1 MSYEKH
7 IEDCYD
13 NRRDALEE
21 EQSANEDAEG
31 GKEVEVSR
39 RSFVETFALKCRWGR
54 VDALV
59 GEGLVT
65 VLCAHIVAG
74 ANLYQAQQST
84 DSSSVTATSASTSTA
99 IPTSTN
105 AATSSSSATFSSAST
120 AIPTSAQ
127 KSKER
132 ERERDSAAVLLLQS
146 ASVALEVLHSIC
158 RLCDHTQIAEI
169 TIQIIKIWRPCLVLL
184 DEDDMAAKGAFER
197 GRGGLCCGWWR
208 VVAEL
213 CRRRRDFAVCI
224 CEPGQD
230 SITPKCLILLLKSN
244 DDTHKLTGENESNYL
259 ESGSE
264 VSRLGAALTSQKQ
277 PWDCVVWAMRV
288 WRVCAAYGQGLTSVS
303 ELLLAAQLE
312 GRTSKPTSK
321 QVIAPVCVTS
331 IPSTSTSI
339 STSASSAFAYSAAR
353 ALGPGIASRVWS
365 LERLTGM
372 MWLLEQA
379 AVSCAAIIHTHT
391 VKEMK
396 REEVEDAQLLR
407 NSSSSLSPVEGV
419 RDLEEVEE
427 VGRALETAR
436 LLLGVA
442 EKLLPSL
449 IEALEKEGQQRQGEQ
464 QQGGQ
469 RMYQGSLH
477 RSLNINITP
486 LVTAS
491 AHFLTSLLGNWQPDI
506 PQGDGTQQGRCVAL
520 RTFEQHSTRHHLHP
534 PVVTGADTATANTI
548 STVSTSS
555 GLRGTLG
562 GVGLLQS
569 CVMYAQ
575 YVRTSSAR
583 QHLHEEIT
591 KENTVIDRN
600 VDGPKSD
607 VLTAEE
613 GSQGFVKEVKE
624 GGKKKQ
630 YQFAA
635 LHHLESK
642 VLSFVEKSFTTALVT
657 VLTLHQ
663 CVLRAA
669 DGLKVLASHRLHS
682 SKSTLDNND
691 NDSYSNYDE
700 KDDKGSAGVM
710 CAFNQWLCEERSLSI
725 LQLLSSALSYN
736 RFMSSTLTLSGAFHC
751 RVPPTGHMSHALDA
765 LHSLCLSSC
774 VTVHLPVITDHW
786 HSQDGAETHLI

>member
-7 IEDCYD
+7 IEGCYD

-21 EQSANEDAEG
+21 EQSANEGAEG
-31 GKEVEVSR
+31 GKEVEGSR

-84 DSSSVTATSASTSTA
+84 DSSSVTAIPTATSTA
-99 IPTSTN
+99 IPTSIPRST
-105 AATSSSSATFSSAST
+105 TT
-120 AIPTSAQ
+120 AIPTSAP
-127 KSKER
+127 KSK
-132 ERERDSAAVLLLQS
+132 ERERDSAAVLVLQS

-184 DEDDMAAKGAFER
+184 DEDDMTAKGTIEQ

-213 CRRRRDFAVCI
+213 CRRRRDFAIWI

-230 SITPKCLILLLKSN
+230 SIAPKCLILLLKST
-244 DDTHKLTGENESNYL
+244 DDTHTLAREKDSNSL

-264 VSRLGAALTSQKQ
+264 VSRLSAALTSQQQ

-312 GRTSKPTSK
+312 GRTSKSASK
-321 QVIAPVCVTS
+321 QAIAPVDVTS
-331 IPSTSTSI
+331 IPSN
-339 STSASSAFAYSAAR
+339 SSAFAYSAAR
-353 ALGPGIASRVWS
+353 ALGPGVASRGWS
-365 LERLTGM
+365 LDRLTGM

-396 REEVEDAQLLR
+396 REEVEDARSLR
-407 NSSSSLSPVEGV
+407 TSSTSTSPVEGAKE
-419 RDLEEVEE
+419 LAEVEE
-427 VGRALETAR
+427 AGRALETAR

-449 IEALEKEGQQRQGEQ
+449 IEAFSEEREGEQQGEQ
-464 QQGGQ
+464 QGQQQQQGGERGCQ
-469 RMYQGSLH
+469 SSMH
-477 RSLNINITP
+477 RCLNINITP

-491 AHFLTSLLGNWQPDI
+491 AQFLTSLLGTWQREI
-506 PQGDGTQQGRCVAL
+506 PQGDGPQQGQCVAL
-520 RTFEQHSTRHHLHP
+520 RALEQHSTRHYLHP
-534 PVVTGADTATANTI
+534 SVITSADTATAN
-548 STVSTSS
+548 TVSTSS
-555 GLRGTLG
+555 GLRGSQG

-583 QHLHEEIT
+583 QHLDEEVP
-591 KENTVIDRN
+591 KEDTVTDGN

-607 VLTAEE
+607 DLTAKE
-613 GSQGFVKEVKE
+613 GSQGVVKEVKKDIKKE
-624 GGKKKQ
+624 GKKKQ
-630 YQFAA
+630 FQFAA

-642 VLSFVEKSFTTALVT
+642 VLSFVEKSFTAALVT
-657 VLTLHQ
+657 TLALHQ
-663 CVLRAA
+663 YVLRAA
-669 DGLKVLASHRLHS
+669 DGMKALASHGLHS
-682 SKSTLDNND
+682 SESTHDDNSSDCN
-691 NDSYSNYDE
+691 NGSSSNSNSNYDDE
-700 KDDKGSAGVM
+700 DDKSSAGIT
-710 CAFNQWLCEERSLSI
+710 CAFNEWLYEERSLSI
-725 LQLLSSALSYN
+725 LQLLSSSLSYS
-736 RFMSSTLTLSGAFHC
+736 RSMSNTLTSTGAFHSIAVC
-751 RVPPTGHMSHALDA
+751 G
-765 LHSLCLSSC
+765 
-774 VTVHLPVITDHW
+774 
-786 HSQDGAETHLI
+786 SQDTYARF

>member
-1 MSYEKH
+1 MPHTRRPEMPYEKH

-21 EQSANEDAEG
+21 EQSANDDAEG
-31 GKEVEVSR
+31 GKEVEGSR

-74 ANLYQAQQST
+74 ANLYQAKQSAEST
-84 DSSSVTATSASTSTA
+84 GVTSTSTC
-99 IPTSTN
+99 SSF
-105 AATSSSSATFSSAST
+105 AASSSSAIPASK
-120 AIPTSAQ
+120 P

-132 ERERDSAAVLLLQS
+132 DRESDSAAVLVLQS

-184 DEDDMAAKGAFER
+184 DEDNMTAKGAIEQ

-213 CRRRRDFAVCI
+213 CRRRRDFAIWI

-230 SITPKCLILLLKSN
+230 SIAPKCLILLLKSN
-244 DDTHKLTGENESNYL
+244 DDTHTLASQKENSL
-259 ESGSE
+259 ESRSE
-264 VSRLGAALTSQKQ
+264 VSRLGAALTSQQQ
-277 PWDCVVWAMRV
+277 PWDSVVWAMRV

-321 QVIAPVCVTS
+321 QPIAPVGVTS
-331 IPSTSTSI
+331 IPSTSTS
-339 STSASSAFAYSAAR
+339 SAFSYNAAR

-365 LERLTGM
+365 LDRLTGM

-396 REEVEDAQLLR
+396 REEVEDAQSLR
-407 NSSSSLSPVEGV
+407 TPSSSISLVE
-419 RDLEEVEE
+419 DAKELEEVEE
-427 VGRALETAR
+427 AGRALETAR

-449 IEALEKEGQQRQGEQ
+449 IEALEKEGEQQQQQQQ

-469 RMYQGSLH
+469 QGYQSSLH
-477 RSLNINITP
+477 GSFNINITA

-491 AHFLTSLLGNWQPDI
+491 AQFLTSLLGTWQAEI
-506 PQGDGTQQGRCVAL
+506 PQGNGSQQGQCLAL
-520 RTFEQHSTRHHLHP
+520 RALEQHSTRHYLHP
-534 PVVTGADTATANTI
+534 SVITGTDTATAN
-548 STVSTSS
+548 TVSTSS
-555 GLRGTLG
+555 GLRGSLG

-583 QHLHEEIT
+583 QHLDDEISI
-591 KENTVIDRN
+591 EDTVVDGNI
-600 VDGPKSD
+600 DGPKSD
-607 VLTAEE
+607 DLTAKE
-613 GSQGFVKEVKE
+613 GSQGVVKEVKKE
-624 GGKKKQ
+624 VKKRQ
-630 YQFAA
+630 FQFAA

-642 VLSFVEKSFTTALVT
+642 ILSCVEESFTTAVVT
-657 VLTLHQ
+657 SLALHQ

-669 DGLKVLASHRLHS
+669 DGMKALASHGLHS
-682 SKSTLDNND
+682 SKSAHDDNK
-691 NDSYSNYDE
+691 SNSNNGSNSNSKYDDE
-700 KDDKGSAGVM
+700 DDKSSAGIT
-710 CAFNQWLCEERSLSI
+710 CAFDEWLSEERSLSI
-725 LQLLSSALSYN
+725 LQLLSSSLSYR
-736 RFMSSTLTLSGAFHC
+736 RFMSNTLTLTGAFHSIAMC
-751 RVPPTGHMSHALDA
+751 GSADTCARFIL
-765 LHSLCLSSC
+765 LHSTSLHCTALLYSS
-774 VTVHLPVITDHW
+774 VI
-786 HSQDGAETHLI
+786 